1 MIYEWAIGHRPQKID
16 GNMRSDKQK
25 YRIFPLP
32 NRQVR
37 PCEVLTRMEDII
49 FILYADDI
57 PAMLPFSRNLQ
68 NYRCFVFDPI
78 LLDKAIEGGL
88 ENCAFVDWKN
98 CFEFPDMVKWSH
110 STAFD
115 IEKKLDLSVREIAP
129 EISILF
135 WQHINL
141 YYFLMAARWYS
152 GLWAAVVPRFAQH
165 RIHVCICD
173 NPSHYFWPSYIP
185 ALLLLQN
192 LKTLNIEFSAYAYGQ
207 RLDDT
212 LAVPDLR
219 QHATEPVFFEILSHL
234 PTCFYDINYIND
246 ELKASGKNIINLQAK
261 HKPWNVAV
269 AAQRTIGLSTFDEMS
284 DSLPEEMLKKA
295 ETIFDRVAAGL
306 EEILTPYIA
315 SPDYRTR
322 QVTHIASLYKSQVMT
337 YYLLE
342 EYFGHRKP
350 GKVLLS
356 DHDADF
362 HGPIVA
368 FAERYQIPVFM
379 LPHSKVSPNI
389 TFGYRGITSL
399 CHPIQ
404 GGDILDARGKATR
417 CFRLC
422 FPETFSAST
431 AHPAPIRKIGLLLNG
446 ISLGGVCGTHYSAYM
461 NGIRKIAQWCK
472 QHDIELYVRSRP
484 GEMISRLLV
493 ECVGLDRE
501 SLMDAMTCS
510 LDVFAQREIDLCLMY
525 DVPTSGAIEFL
536 KRSVPI
542 LHPIPGV
549 LAASLSFG
557 ASRDIVPRD
566 TVEDTLATLDVFI
579 ADAEYFQQF
588 RTRQFAAYVNL
599 FREAHALRSFL

>member
-1 MIYEWAIGHRPQKID
+1 
-16 GNMRSDKQK
+16 
-25 YRIFPLP
+25 
-32 NRQVR
+32 
-37 PCEVLTRMEDII
+37 MEDVI

-68 NYRCFVFDPI
+68 NYRCYVFDPT

-98 CFEFPDMVKWSH
+98 SFEFPDMVKWSH

-129 EISILF
+129 EISIRS
-135 WQHINL
+135 WQHLNL

-207 RLDDT
+207 RPDDT

-219 QHATEPVFFEILSHL
+219 QHAAEPVFFEILSHL

-246 ELKASGKNIINLQAK
+246 ELKASGKNIIDLQTK
-261 HKPWNVAV
+261 HEPWNVAV
-269 AAQRTIGLSTFDEMS
+269 AAQKTIGLSTFDEMS

-306 EEILTPYIA
+306 EAILTPYIA

-322 QVTHIASLYKSQVMT
+322 QATHIASLYKSQVMT

-342 EYFGHRKP
+342 EYFGQRKP

-368 FAERYQIPVFM
+368 FAERHHIPVFM
-379 LPHSKVSPNI
+379 LPHSKVSDNL

-404 GGDILDARGKATR
+404 GSDILDASGKVAR

-446 ISLGGVCGTHYSAYM
+446 LSLSGVCFTRYSAYM
-461 NGIRKIAQWCK
+461 DGIKKIAQWCR
-472 QHDIELYVRSRP
+472 QHGIELYVRSRP
-484 GEMISRLLV
+484 GQMMSRLLA

-510 LDVFAQREIDLCLMY
+510 LGEFAQRDIDLCLMY
-525 DVPTSGAIEFL
+525 DCPTSGAIEFL
-536 KRSVPI
+536 MRSIPI
-542 LHPIPGV
+542 INPIPEL
-549 LAASLSFG
+549 LAANEIFG
-557 ASRDIVPRD
+557 ANRDVVPRD
-566 TVEDTLATLDVFI
+566 TVEDTLAMLDVFI
-579 ADAEYFQQF
+579 ADTEYFQRF
-588 RTRQFAAYVNL
+588 RTRQFAAYVDL